1 MHHRLMPQPSVP
13 DGQVPPLPEQ
23 DADAFAERV
32 PPEGGGTGAGT
43 RRDPT
48 APIIGPLPDGYV
60 YYVAR
65 YADVILNTAF
75 QARLADLLEVLDTFH
90 PTLDELRR
98 GGGGRTV
105 FVQRFDNSLGAT
117 GKGDTKPWGKR
128 KIEISTLI
136 DGKPRYTVRGHEI
149 DMFGAG
155 HVDDPFPGVAVEM
168 EWNNKDPFFDRDL
181 VNFQALHREGAIA
194 VGVIITRGPTLQRML
209 APTVR
214 SKEGGFKYGQSSTH
228 WDKLIPRVHLGGG
241 GECPLFLIGIEPERI
256 IGVEVLREAAAKLEE
271 ADRLRKDWRS
281 HFPKWRDAKPEVD
294 RLKAEALALIPRVGD
309 DEADDEPDEADEPEQ
324 AEA

>member
-1 MHHRLMPQPSVP
+1 MQEP
-13 DGQVPPLPEQ
+13 DEPEGQATLLPE
-23 DADAFAERV
+23 ADLVPVPERV
-32 PPEGGGTGAGT
+32 PPDGGGAGPGP

-48 APIIGPLPDGYV
+48 KPIIGPLPDGYT

-65 YADVILNTAF
+65 YADVILQTAF
-75 QARLADLLEVLDTFH
+75 ESRLSELLDVLDGFH

-105 FVQRFDNSLGAT
+105 FVARFDAALAAHSD
-117 GKGDTKPWGKR
+117 GDTKPWGKR
-128 KIEISTLI
+128 NIEISSLI
-136 DGKPRYTVRGHEI
+136 DGEPRYTVRGHEI

-155 HVDDPFPGVAVEM
+155 HVADPFPGVAVEM

-194 VGVIITRGPTLQRML
+194 VGVIVTRGPTLQRLL

-214 SKEGGFKYGQSSTH
+214 SKDNGFKYGQSSTH

-241 GECPLFLIGIEPERI
+241 GECPLFLVGIEPERI
-256 IGVEVLREAAAKLEE
+256 TGVEVLKEAAAKLAK
-271 ADRLRKDWRS
+271 ADDLNKNWRTK
-281 HFPKWRDAKPEVD
+281 FKRYADAKPEIK
-294 RLKAEALALIPRVGD
+294 RLRDEALALVPPVD
-309 DEADDEPDEADEPEQ
+309 DEVVAGGADDAAPDAG
-324 AEA
+324 AEAL

>member
-1 MHHRLMPQPSVP
+1 MTR
-13 DGQVPPLPEQ
+13 DIPPP
-23 DADAFAERV
+23 AAEPTPV
-32 PPEGGGTGAGT
+32 AATQNNH
-43 RRDPT
+43 RDPN

-65 YADVILNTAF
+65 YADIILKAALE
-75 QARLADLLEVLDTFH
+75 ARFNEFLRVLDGFH

-105 FVQRFDNSLGAT
+105 FVKRFD
-117 GKGDTKPWGKR
+117 DTLAASRDGGEKPWGKR
-128 KIEISTLI
+128 NIEISLLI
-136 DGKPRYTVRGHEI
+136 DGETRYAVRGHEI

-155 HVDDPFPGVAVEM
+155 QVTDPFPGVAVEM

-194 VGVIITRGPTLQRML
+194 AGIIVTRGPTLQRLL

-214 SKEGGFKYGQSSTH
+214 SKDGGFKYGQSSTH

-241 GECPLFLIGIEPERI
+241 GECPLFLVGIEPDRI
-256 IGVEVLREAAAKLEE
+256 SGVAALREAAAKHAEADALRKNWRTTYDKFADAQTEIKRLRVAALELVPPVDDEVLEE
-271 ADRLRKDWRS
+271 D
-281 HFPKWRDAKPEVD
+281 DAASE
-294 RLKAEALALIPRVGD
+294 GD
-309 DEADDEPDEADEPEQ
+309 ETLDLV
-324 AEA
+324 